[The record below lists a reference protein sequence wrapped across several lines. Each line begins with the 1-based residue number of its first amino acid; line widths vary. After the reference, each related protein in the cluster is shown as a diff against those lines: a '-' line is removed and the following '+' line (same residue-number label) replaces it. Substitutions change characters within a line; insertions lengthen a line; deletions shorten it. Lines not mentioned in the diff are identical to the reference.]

1 MSRIIDPLDYLR
13 KNYQENKKIVREGDN
28 LVFEDGIKLPLNK
41 KTALS
46 SQSKTGGDDHYTLG
60 SLWIFLKFKEE
71 KISDYLKETQKQ
83 GVEPVVGQ
91 NKEKIIDFF
100 IKNINNVDILDNEIR
115 PKTLITLGKKK
126 KGGSFEEIYKDK
138 NNRNEDNKKNEKYL
152 NYLKQRDDE
161 LKDEKLAIMNYIYT
175 HEKKSLNRNSLMK
188 PPENCLSFENL
199 LSISKKI
206 FTMEGGL
213 KERQETKSFLEEL
226 IERNEGLGT
235 IKLIIVVPSTFT
247 EGNLCEKNA
256 KAFLNDG
263 KYININNMD
272 EKEKELCVED
282 NDENI
287 FQYKI
292 QGKDFLFEISSNV
305 RKFSNNDWKRV
316 VAVFVQGDDWEFKDW
331 PKSESVSTILQKV
344 KGYYLKYKNYP
355 LNNNI
360 KKWNLEILEISRNKR
375 HFDISLQNKF
385 WDSLSEFLS
394 LPRKR

>member
-1 MSRIIDPLDYLR
+1 MSRIIDPLDFLR
-13 KNYQENKKIVREGDN
+13 KNYQKNKKIVREGDN

-41 KTALS
+41 QTALS
-46 SQSKTGGDDHYTLG
+46 SQSKSGGDDHYTLG
-60 SLWIFLKFKEE
+60 SLWLFLKFKEE
-71 KISDYLKETQKQ
+71 KISDYLRETQKQ
-83 GVEPVVGQ
+83 GIEPVVGQ

-100 IKNINNVDILDNEIR
+100 IKNIDNVDILDNEIR

-126 KGGSFEEIYKDK
+126 KGGNLEEMYKDK

-282 NDENI
+282 NDENV